1 MGESRIDAGVSQCIY
16 GYPVAKKRDLN
27 NPAAKSAELLAQE
40 RRKERNRNL
49 LIIGGAGAIAIAL
62 IAGAV
67 VSVQRERTLSDPS
80 KIEGLVTTKVESGD
94 HREGNIAYPSL
105 PPAGGPHN
113 AQWLNC
119 GVYTQPQKAELA
131 VHSLEHGAVWI
142 SYKPGLAE
150 ADIAKLTKFANG
162 DPYILVTPLAEQDS
176 AIVLTAWGLQLKV
189 DSVDDER
196 IERFVRSFSNGPQT
210 PEPGA
215 VCFGGIEG
223 PGRVAS

>member
-1 MGESRIDAGVSQCIY
+1 M
-16 GYPVAKKRDLN
+16 AKKRDQN
-27 NPAAKSAELLAQE
+27 SAAAKSAELLAKE
-40 RRKERNRNL
+40 RRSERNRNL
-49 LIIGGAGAIAIAL
+49 IIVGGAGAVAIAL

-67 VSVQRERTLSDPS
+67 FSVQRERALSDPS

-94 HREGNIAYPSL
+94 HRDGKIDYASL

-119 GVYTQPQKAELA
+119 GVYTQPQQPELA

-142 SYKPGLAE
+142 TYKPTLAE
-150 ADIAKLTKFANG
+150 SDIAKLTAFTKG
-162 DPYILVTPLAEQDS
+162 DPYILVSPLAEQDS
-176 AIVLTAWGLQLKV
+176 EIVLTAWGLQLKV

-196 IERFVRSFSNGPQT
+196 VERFVRSFSNGPQT

-215 VCFGGIEG
+215 VCFGGVEG

>member
-1 MGESRIDAGVSQCIY
+1 MSLCIY
-16 GYPVAKKRDLN
+16 GYRVAKKRDLN
-27 NPAAKSAELLAQE
+27 DPSAKSAELLAQE

-49 LIIGGAGAIAIAL
+49 LIVGGAGAVAVAL

-67 VSVQRERTLSDPS
+67 FSVQRERSLSDPT
-80 KIEGLVTTKVESGD
+80 KIEGLVTTKVEAGD
-94 HREGNIAYPSL
+94 HREGSIDYSSL

-119 GVYTQPQKAELA
+119 GVYTEPQKPELA

-142 SYKPGLAE
+142 SYKPSLSE
-150 ADIAKLTKFANG
+150 ADVAKLTKFSAG
-162 DPYILVTPLAEQDS
+162 DPYILVTPLAEQKS
-176 AIVLTAWGLQLKV
+176 NIVLTAWGLQLNV
-189 DSVDDER
+189 DSASDER

-215 VCFGGIEG
+215 VCFGGVEG
-223 PGRVAS
+223 PGRVTS